1 MAKNE
6 KQIILTYVGRDSW
19 SRPVYIHEGVY
30 WVDVE
35 PRKDHKP
42 MLCTKMHNQ
51 FDGEPN
57 NHMQEGI
64 EVIFEPAC
72 DTWD

>member
-1 MAKNE
+1 MRISIENKKIEA
-6 KQIILTYVGRDSW
+6 V
-19 SRPVYIHEGVY
+19 
-30 WVDVE
+30 
-35 PRKDHKP
+35 
-42 MLCTKMHNQ
+42 NQ

-64 EVIFEPAC
+64 EVIFEPAR

>member
-35 PRKDHKP
+35 PRKDRKP
-42 MLCTKMHNQ
+42 MLCTKITICRRALRSSLSR
-51 FDGEPN
+51 PVTP
-57 NHMQEGI
+57 GI
-64 EVIFEPAC
+64 EE
-72 DTWD
+72 

>member
-30 WVDVE
+30 
-35 PRKDHKP
+35 
-42 MLCTKMHNQ
+42 CTKMHNQ

-64 EVIFEPAC
+64 EVIFEPAR